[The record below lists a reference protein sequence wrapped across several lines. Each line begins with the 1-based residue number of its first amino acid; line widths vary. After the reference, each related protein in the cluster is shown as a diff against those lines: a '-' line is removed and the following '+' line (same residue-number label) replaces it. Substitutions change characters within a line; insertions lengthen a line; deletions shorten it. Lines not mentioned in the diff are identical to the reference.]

1 MKNITRILTIATFV
15 AINFFAG
22 CKQDD
27 DEVPNPVNTN
37 TSEVMTT
44 LKLTFTDSAGVAPTV
59 TAQYRDP
66 DGDGGNSAV
75 QFDVIQLL
83 ANKTYFATV
92 VIKDE
97 TKNPVVTISDEVA
110 NESNDHLFFYTPSNV
125 NATVTITDQDSNTPP
140 LPLGINTKLKTLAAS
155 SGTVRVVLRHQPGV
169 KDGTY
174 APGETDVD
182 LIFQMLIN

>member
-1 MKNITRILTIATFV
+1 MKNSIRILTAAT
-15 AINFFAG
+15 ILGMSFFAG
-22 CKQDD
+22 CKKDEDD
-27 DEVPNPVNTN
+27 VADPSTTN

-44 LKLTFTDSAGVAPTV
+44 VKLTFTDSAGVAPTV

-75 QFDVIQLL
+75 QFDVIQLM

-97 TKNPVVTISDEVA
+97 TKNPVVTISDEIA
-110 NESNDHLFFYTPSNV
+110 DESNDHLFFYTPTNV
-125 NATVTITDQDSNTPP
+125 NLTVTLTDQDSNTPP
-140 LPLGINTKLKTLAAS
+140 LPLGLNTKWKTQSAS
-155 SGTVRVVLRHQPGV
+155 NGTVRLVLRHQPGV

-174 APGETDVD
+174 APGETDID
-182 LIFQMLIN
+182 LIFNTTIN

>member
-1 MKNITRILTIATFV
+1 MKNSIKILTAATIV
-15 AINFFAG
+15 ATSFFAG
-22 CKQDD
+22 CKQDE
-27 DEVPNPVNTN
+27 DEVPNPDNTN

-75 QFDVIQLL
+75 QFDVINLL

-110 NESNDHLFFYTPSNV
+110 SESNDHLFFYTPTNV

-140 LPLGINTKLKTLAAS
+140 LPLGINTKWKTQAAS

-182 LIFQMLIN
+182 LIFQLEID